1 MKTSSELQAKLL
13 GVWPLLDER
22 TRRLMAANE
31 ARALGHGGI
40 SEVSRACGLSRKA
53 IAKGIREIEAGTAP
67 PPGRV
72 RQPGA
77 GRKKITAHDPGLMPA
92 MERLIDPTTRGDPE
106 SPLRWTCKS
115 TRTLAAQLTRQ
126 QHPISHM
133 KVAQLLH
140 EQGYSLQ
147 GNRKTEDGGDHP
159 DRPRVGLVP
168 AQFRHIN
175 TQVRRALAKGTPV
188 ISVDTKKK
196 ELVGNYENKG
206 RKWLPAKKP
215 VKVQGHD
222 FPRPDVPRAY
232 PYGIYDLE
240 RNRGFVN
247 AGTDHDTGA
256 FAVASIRGWWRH
268 EGRRLYREA
277 KRVLITAGTQ
287 VPLVGGGGS
296 NGSRLRLWKLELQ
309 KLANDTG
316 LSLSVCHFP
325 PGTSKWNKIEHRL
338 FSFISSNWRGE
349 PLRDYETIVKLISA
363 TATAKGLKVTY
374 RLDRRKYPPG
384 RKVTDEEMKQVNIQR
399 HNFHGEWNYTIQPR
413 SSCPK

>member
-1 MKTSSELQAKLL
+1 MKTSSELQAKLAS
-13 GVWPLLDER
+13 VWPLLDER

-31 ARALGHGGI
+31 ARSLGHGGI

-67 PPGRV
+67 PPGRI

-77 GRKKITAHDPGLMPA
+77 GRKKITTHDPRLMGA
-92 MERLIDPTTRGDPE
+92 LERLIEPETRGDPE

-115 TRTLAAQLTRQ
+115 TRTLAAQLTRHK
-126 QHPISHM
+126 HPISHM

-147 GNRKTEDGGDHP
+147 GNRKTEEGGDHP
-159 DRPRVGLVP
+159 DRD

-175 TQVRRALAKGTPV
+175 AQVKRALAKGTPV

-196 ELVGNYENKG
+196 ELVGNYENG
-206 RKWLPAKKP
+206 GQQWLPAKKP

-222 FPRPDVPRAY
+222 FPHPDVPRAY
-232 PYGIYDLE
+232 PYGVYDLE

-247 AGTDHDTGA
+247 VGTDHDTGA

-277 KRVLITAGTQ
+277 KEVMITAD
-287 VPLVGGGGS
+287 GGGS

-309 KLANDTG
+309 KLADQTG
-316 LSLSVCHFP
+316 LSISVCHFP

-349 PLRDYETIVKLISA
+349 PLRDYETIVKLIA
-363 TATAKGLKVTY
+363 RTATAKGLKVTC
-374 RLDRRKYPPG
+374 RLDRRKYPTG
-384 RKVTDEEMKQVNIQR
+384 RKVTDEEMKRVNLER
-399 HNFHGEWNYTIQPR
+399 HKFHGDWNYTIRPR
-413 SSCPK
+413 SSQSS